1 MGIDEYFDLIRQI
14 VERSPLV
21 TSRAVTYDRRSAQAG
36 FVSGALHFDD
46 GSALHFREYVII
58 RDQPL
63 RLTYAYQYQKADRF
77 VFRYDNT
84 AHHQK
89 LSLPNFPHHK
99 HSGSANTVESSPAPS
114 LTDVLN
120 EIARLIDLPHD

>member
-1 MGIDEYFDLIRQI
+1 MVIDEYFDLIRQV

-21 TSRAVTYDRRSAQAG
+21 ASRSVTCDRRSAQVG

-46 GSALHFREYVII
+46 GSVLHFREYVII

-63 RLTYAYQYQKADRF
+63 RLTYAYHYQQADRF

-84 AHHQK
+84 AHH
-89 LSLPNFPHHK
+89 
-99 HSGSANTVESSPAPS
+99 
-114 LTDVLN
+114 
-120 EIARLIDLPHD
+120 